1 MTMSKV
7 IHISTHHKA
16 ELSAVEDKVKNL
28 EIFHGQLAD
37 RVKAKLDTIEEI
49 KDRIAHHWKEKEKF
63 EGEIATYDKERIEI

>member
-49 KDRIAHHWKEKEKF
+49 KDRIAHH
-63 EGEIATYDKERIEI
+63 